1 MPKIR
6 KLPTRKCYNALFY
19 MARLT
24 GIEPVTYGLEGQ
36 CCPITGNKRE
46 QIAVS
51 KTAGYALALFP
62 VIA

>member
-1 MPKIR
+1 
-6 KLPTRKCYNALFY
+6 